1 MKLVQNLPE
10 IFEEFGEKK
19 REAFL
24 EIKEYKDK
32 GIPVIGMYC
41 AYFPTE
47 LAMAAGAI
55 PVGLCSFSNETITR
69 SAEKYVSAGKIQLWI
84 CDQ

>member
-1 MKLVQNLPE
+1 MKLVQDLPE

-32 GIPVIGMYC
+32 M
-41 AYFPTE
+41 TE
-47 LAMAAGAI
+47 LLENGELKIVEKSLDVYFKLLAKAVNDERGM
-55 PVGLCSFSNETITR
+55 NE
-69 SAEKYVSAGKIQLWI
+69 
-84 CDQ
+84 

>member
-24 EIKEYKDK
+24 ENCPNIRTVRNRT
-32 GIPVIGMYC
+32 P
-41 AYFPTE
+41 FN
-47 LAMAAGAI
+47 L
-55 PVGLCSFSNETITR
+55 ET
-69 SAEKYVSAGKIQLWI
+69 L
-84 CDQ
+84 

>member
-1 MKLVQNLPE
+1 MKLIQDLPE

-41 AYFPTE
+41 AFT
-47 LAMAAGAI
+47 
-55 PVGLCSFSNETITR
+55 
-69 SAEKYVSAGKIQLWI
+69 VSISYLQANS
-84 CDQ
+84 

>member
-32 GIPVIGMYC
+32 GIPVVGMYC
-41 AYFPTE
+41 AY
-47 LAMAAGAI
+47 L
-55 PVGLCSFSNETITR
+55 
-69 SAEKYVSAGKIQLWI
+69 SAGKIQLWI
-84 CDQ
+84 CNQ